1 MLNAIKDTFLP
12 GPLVNGTFE
21 KRTHAGLLNIETF
34 KKLSPVMFKNGCTCL
49 FFGHVLKCLL
59 ISYEI

>member
-1 MLNAIKDTFLP
+1 MLNATKNTFLP

-34 KKLSPVMFKNGCTCL
+34 KN
-49 FFGHVLKCLL
+49 
-59 ISYEI
+59 